1 VSITEQY
8 VFADDEAPD
17 ADPPQSSGTMDLSC
31 EVCGV
36 PLIYGGR
43 GRKPRF
49 CEDHKPARSASIPRG
64 SSDVAQALAVMDGMY
79 TMLSMLLTVASPNA
93 LVMFRQQ
100 VPMLQE
106 RNAVFFAADK
116 NLCKSVCKVGSKGGK
131 TAFVSSNVLA
141 VAPVL
146 AVAVGDM
153 RARSQVKAQAKSA
166 TQPVPEPSAPPVFD
180 PDAAFRR

>member
-1 VSITEQY
+1 MSITEQY
-8 VFADDEAPD
+8 VFADDEALD
-17 ADPPQSSGTMDLSC
+17 VDPPQPSTDLSC
-31 EVCGV
+31 EVCGT
-36 PLIYGGR
+36 PLVYGGR
-43 GRKPRF
+43 GRKPRY
-49 CEDHKPARSASIPRG
+49 CDDHKPARSASIPRG

-93 LVMFRQQ
+93 LIMFRQQ

-131 TAFVSSNVLA
+131 TAFISSNA
-141 VAPVL
+141 IAIAPVI

-153 RARSQVKAQAKSA
+153 RARSQVRAQSK
-166 TQPVPEPSAPPVFD
+166 TPQPAPEPTVPLFD